1 MDSKRDYYEVLG
13 VARNAGKEEIKKAYR
28 KLALQ
33 YHPDRNPNNKD
44 AEAKFK
50 EASEAAEVL
59 LSEDK
64 RSRYDQFGHPG
75 VNGQASGFGGF
86 GNSGFSADGFGDLGD
101 IFGDIFGDILGGGR
115 RGGARRKSRA
125 RAGNDLQMNVR
136 VKFEEAVFGCE
147 KTVSISR
154 QVQCETCDG
163 TGGEKGSGP
172 STCDVCNGHGEV
184 RRQQGFFTMSST
196 CPKCHGSG
204 QVISNPCKK
213 CHGEGRTR
221 TKVNLS
227 VKIPAGIDSGQRLK
241 LTGEGDSGY
250 YQGPSGDLY
259 VLIEVE
265 PHDFYERDGADINCV
280 VPISFS
286 QAALGATIEVPTLQ
300 GKVEVKI
307 PAGTQ
312 AGKKMRLKNKGV
324 TLIGGHG
331 FGDQIIS
338 IHVETPTKLNPEQK
352 ELFKTLSKYE
362 NAINPMGQSFLE
374 RVKNLFQ

>member
-1 MDSKRDYYEVLG
+1 
-13 VARNAGKEEIKKAYR
+13 
-28 KLALQ
+28 
-33 YHPDRNPNNKD
+33 
-44 AEAKFK
+44 
-50 EASEAAEVL
+50 
-59 LSEDK
+59 
-64 RSRYDQFGHPG
+64 
-75 VNGQASGFGGF
+75 
-86 GNSGFSADGFGDLGD
+86 
-101 IFGDIFGDILGGGR
+101 
-115 RGGARRKSRA
+115 
-125 RAGNDLQMNVR
+125 
-136 VKFEEAVFGCE
+136 
-147 KTVSISR
+147 
-154 QVQCETCDG
+154 
-163 TGGEKGSGP
+163 
-172 STCDVCNGHGEV
+172 
-184 RRQQGFFTMSST
+184 MSST

-374 RVKNLFQ
+374 RVRNLFQ